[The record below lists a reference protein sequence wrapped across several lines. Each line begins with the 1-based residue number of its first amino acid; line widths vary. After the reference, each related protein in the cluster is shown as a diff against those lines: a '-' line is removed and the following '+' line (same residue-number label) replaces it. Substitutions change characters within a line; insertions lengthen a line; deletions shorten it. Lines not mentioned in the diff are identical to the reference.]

1 MQAVIV
7 GPDRGIAAALAD
19 QGVETVGVQ
28 GIATGD
34 SLDEAGLVDADLL
47 VITDAEEATAV
58 PVAKDRNPDVRI
70 VFYTPDADPEF
81 VKGQLDLAVDPD
93 LLSPGVVAEELVGA
107 VDA

>member
-19 QGVETVGVQ
+19 QGVETIRVQ

-34 SLDEAGLVDADLL
+34 SLDDAGLADADLL

-70 VFYTPDADPEF
+70 VFYTPDAVPEF

-93 LLSPGVVAEELVGA
+93 LLSPDVVAEELVGA